1 MSEDKKYFNVRLE
14 FDKEKLDK
22 TIFNAI
28 ETGKVGYV
36 CSVESNNLTVAN
48 NNPDFLKVLNGALVN
63 NCDGSVLAKILGKI
77 HHEPLDSYIGA
88 DIFIK
93 YVKMCKFRQF
103 FLGNTPEVLEGL
115 RNNLSRIDP
124 KIKENKYPFTQLA
137 GVGVVFKLIQAISH
151 KLNID
156 EKEYLKYL
164 DLVAIGTIS
173 DIVPLVDENRVI
185 AKLGLKLVE
194 VTKNI
199 GLRTLINSLGYQKIN
214 SMCISFGVAPRIN
227 ACGRIGQAEE
237 ALKLFLTQ
245 DILEAQKLTNELNEY
260 NRARQEIEK
269 RIYEDAIEK
278 IENNNMKNNN
288 CIVLSGENWH
298 HGVIRYC
305 CIQNY
310 RYVF

>member
-115 RNNLSRIDP
+115 RNNLSKIDP
-124 KIKENKYPFTQLA
+124 KIKDMRFDTLPFRRVDEFDYEGIAEMINDDNPDIIWVSLGAPKQEMFMNRLQPFLKRGIMFGFGAIFNFNA
-137 GVGVVFKLIQAISH
+137 GVGDVKRAPQWM
-151 KLNID
+151 LNLRL
-156 EKEYLKYL
+156 EWLHRAFEQ
-164 DLVAIGTIS
+164 
-173 DIVPLVDENRVI
+173 PQ
-185 AKLGLKLVE
+185 
-194 VTKNI
+194 KNI
-199 GLRTLINSLGYQKIN
+199 PRYWNFIKTL
-214 SMCISFGVAPRIN
+214 PRLIK
-227 ACGRIGQAEE
+227 E
-237 ALKLFLTQ
+237 
-245 DILEAQKLTNELNEY
+245 
-260 NRARQEIEK
+260 EK
-269 RIYEDAIEK
+269 RK
-278 IENNNMKNNN
+278 LKS
-288 CIVLSGENWH
+288 V
-298 HGVIRYC
+298 
-305 CIQNY
+305 
-310 RYVF
+310 